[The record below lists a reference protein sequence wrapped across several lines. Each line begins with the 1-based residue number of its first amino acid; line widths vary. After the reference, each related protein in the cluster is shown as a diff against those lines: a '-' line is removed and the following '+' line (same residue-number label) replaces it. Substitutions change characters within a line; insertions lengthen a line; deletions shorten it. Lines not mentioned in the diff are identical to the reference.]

1 MLGLDFFETN
11 KCDALFS
18 CLKLQLDSHSFVLLY
33 HKQFD
38 YGHDNVFR
46 VVSIETLSIRPG
58 HTKMF
63 PTHIPNWK
71 RLPKQVCELFEPKD
85 KFEPTNEVSASNVFF
100 DFTEEVIPK
109 TIDDKS
115 EKQVTM
121 YKNKTLEV
129 SEIVPEAVM
138 NNTSK
143 MPKSLPVPIK
153 KKTIWTFW
161 KRRSTKISQSAF
173 MTSLGP

>member
-1 MLGLDFFETN
+1 
-11 KCDALFS
+11 
-18 CLKLQLDSHSFVLLY
+18 
-33 HKQFD
+33 
-38 YGHDNVFR
+38 
-46 VVSIETLSIRPG
+46 
-58 HTKMF
+58 MF

-71 RLPKQVCELFEPKD
+71 RLPKQVCELFELKD
-85 KFEPTNEVSASNVFF
+85 KCEPTNEVSASNVFF

-115 EKQVTM
+115 EKQVTI
-121 YKNKTLEV
+121 YINKTLEV

-153 KKTIWTFW
+153 KKQFELFENVGLQRYPKALPWPIRVLNETNFP
-161 KRRSTKISQSAF
+161 ISFPNGNEIKVSV
-173 MTSLGP
+173 MTHRTELN